1 VTTDNAPTPAGW
13 YAEPSTGQ
21 QRYWDGREWG
31 PYASSYGSPQ
41 PPAQGWYQAP
51 ADDFQGGLVACGYVF
66 AVLIPLVGFILGIV
80 TITRPSK
87 ATSRHG
93 IWIIVLSVVVFV
105 VAIAIVSSGNSSSST
120 STY

>member
-1 VTTDNAPTPAGW
+1 MTENAPTPAGW

-31 PYASSYGSPQ
+31 PYATAAAAP

-51 ADDFQGGLVACGYVF
+51 AEDFQSGLVTCGYVF

-87 ATSRHG
+87 ATSKHG
-93 IWIIVLSVVVFV
+93 IWIILLSVVVFI
-105 VAIAIVSSGNSSSST
+105 IAFAALRSGHSSGT
-120 STY
+120 

>member
-1 VTTDNAPTPAGW
+1 MSDNVTTPAGW

-31 PYASSYGSPQ
+31 PYANAT
-41 PPAQGWYQAP
+41 PPPPGGQGWYQAP
-51 ADDFQGGLVACGYVF
+51 AQEFNGGLVACGYVF

-87 ATSRHG
+87 ATSKHG
-93 IWIIVLSVVVFV
+93 IWIILLSVVVFL
-105 VAIAIVSSGNSSSST
+105 IAFAALSSGNSSST
-120 STY
+120 